1 MHWKWAHLARP
12 QPFTLMK
19 FHRSL
24 STRMLAGA
32 KCLKIGMDLMGKSCH
47 SRPIRQNSAE
57 ILLRANLIQPPS
69 PISSFPFI
77 FGVSKHPHAFIPFH
91 SYSCILFIHPFIGWP
106 GSFRFCTFI
115 LENPI
120 KIWNFISGRA
130 HAAYHPMNS
139 LAPSKALLSGRPL
152 AILGNLNGLLWVFYE
167 EGEETHRH

>member
-1 MHWKWAHLARP
+1 MHLRWAHLARP

-32 KCLKIGMDLMGKSCH
+32 KCLKIGMDLMGESCH

-69 PISSFPFI
+69 PLPPLLLSIHIRRLKAPPCIHS
-77 FGVSKHPHAFIPFH
+77 IPFLLLH
-91 SYSCILFIHPFIGWP
+91 SFHSSIHWLTQSIPVLHFHLGK
-106 GSFRFCTFI
+106 SNQNMEFHLRQ
-115 LENPI
+115 
-120 KIWNFISGRA
+120 SAR
-130 HAAYHPMNS
+130 AAYHPMNS

-152 AILGNLNGLLWVFYE
+152 AILGNLNGLL
-167 EGEETHRH
+167 